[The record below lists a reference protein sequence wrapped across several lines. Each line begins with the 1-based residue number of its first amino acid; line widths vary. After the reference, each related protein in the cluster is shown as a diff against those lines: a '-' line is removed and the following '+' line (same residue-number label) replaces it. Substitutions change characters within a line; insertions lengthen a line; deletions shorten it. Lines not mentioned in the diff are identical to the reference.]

1 MNAFRNYFPHFFT
14 LFFGKIG
21 QFKAFFGEIR
31 DFFPFFVKSTF
42 FAHSCVKP
50 AFFAHFCGKT
60 VFLKR
65 TCCQIWPF
73 QQNCEKICARK
84 VLNLPLP
91 LRKASRARNSSSCPG
106 SRISPEWREWSISRL
121 FGLSRYASKIL
132 WVNAGSIGPAFSS
145 VSLSSLE
152 SRFFFRLNLPLL
164 AFFWRRLMFSSSF
177 SCCDSGST
185 RGCLRW
191 SLII

>member
-31 DFFPFFVKSTF
+31 NFFPFYCKIRF
-42 FAHSCVKP
+42 FCP
-50 AFFAHFCGKT
+50 LLGKT
-60 VFLKR
+60 RVFCPFLKR
-65 TCCQIWPF
+65 TCCQICPY

-121 FGLSRYASKIL
+121 FGLSRYVSKIL
-132 WVNAGSIGPAFSS
+132 WVNAGSIGPSFSS

-164 AFFWRRLMFSSSF
+164 AFFCRRLMFVSSF